1 MVSLIQLQMEA
12 SAEFSYTSKT
22 ANMLRSTPT
31 GSLYEMDRQWHIT
44 LDRIA
49 LQLEGDVVL
58 SWSRLVL
65 SALSTDVW
73 PYSPVLPRFTWE
85 DCLSQHLYMLA
96 DISEAETPKKFVFYF
111 VLIIEQMGYDFS
123 KDRSFESTGK
133 IYK

>member
-1 MVSLIQLQMEA
+1 M
-12 SAEFSYTSKT
+12 
-22 ANMLRSTPT
+22 
-31 GSLYEMDRQWHIT
+31 
-44 LDRIA
+44 
-49 LQLEGDVVL
+49 
-58 SWSRLVL
+58 L

-85 DCLSQHLYMLA
+85 DCLSQHLSKLA

-123 KDRSFESTGK
+123 RDFQISGRSFESTGK